1 LANRIRQREMSV
13 SLKNS
18 TLIRFKKSSLY
29 LLDKQS
35 LRQHLQDALSV
46 YFWLRDQIFPKTDIT
61 RYAVC
66 VLIYTTAR

>member
-46 YFWLRDQIFPKTDIT
+46 YFWLRDRIVFLKLILLGMLF
-61 RYAVC
+61 VC
-66 VLIYTTAR
+66 